1 MEFLDRLDRARTGGA
16 ILFCGA
22 GFSADC
28 LNLEFDEKFGVGNDL
43 LKALNAR
50 LDEPRSRLDR
60 AASAYRQKFG
70 EHGLRDLLQARFEV
84 KNVPA
89 SMLDIL
95 SYPWSRIYTTN
106 YDNAIELALERI
118 RRRKTSLSNINNP
131 ADLPKNNLAVI
142 HLHGFLQDWSNLAAF
157 EKSCVLTS
165 ESYYQVRET
174 LGPWLETLQA
184 DYAGSRLFV
193 FAGFAASDL
202 HINQILFD
210 KTPRDKVYFVNRPT
224 PQSRLE
230 TDEDQKDFGTPIYIG
245 AAGLAELTRAAVARS
260 RSNEPHCPSYLRY
273 IRPEPA
279 SAVPSVETIQELI
292 IDGHV
297 DPSQIVRDLL
307 IGRSDYHVLR
317 KDVKRMVDAIADGK
331 NPILLTGEICD
342 GKSLLIEALA
352 ARLAG
357 AGRPVYFLR
366 EAYDTVIEETVALIT
381 AYPDVVIIAE
391 SCFELGAERLRNLVT
406 TTGGHKATLVF
417 TSRSISA
424 EAEVVEFEILRAK
437 EGLEHIRLQKLDDD
451 ETQDLARLAD
461 QIAGFT
467 GMPGTPAQQVER
479 IRKDCQSRLPRFL
492 VELMKSTVVINRYA
506 EEYTKIASLTKR
518 DEMMVL
524 IAALYMTHIGHDPT
538 VSTLSNMLSVDCERV
553 VGRIDAAHPRF
564 KIMRIFRGTLRT
576 VPSLGA
582 RAILT
587 DIIPASDPKIV
598 VDTVVKMLR
607 SLGST
612 TRQGQMN
619 SVFQQLMRYSVISKV
634 VKDTAERNRFFDN
647 VSKIDSCRS
656 YVLFWVQW
664 HMAMVEQKRWND
676 AETYLARSYTE
687 ADNHDRRKLT
697 GPKFDRFQIDDR
709 KSKFLMIRG
718 TETQFRPQM
727 IKDVEQAC
735 LIAYR
740 LMARNDMSHHPFD
753 TLSEIVKFLQV
764 HGTRFSPAFQENARK
779 WLGDL
784 TALAEKRKGLLAT
797 PYQQD
802 IATAA
807 IAAAQKWLS
816 ISA

>member
-1 MEFLDRLDRARTGGA
+1 MDFLDRLDRARTGGA

-22 GFSADC
+22 GFSAEC

-43 LKALNAR
+43 LKVLNAK
-50 LDEPRSRLDR
+50 LDAPRNRLDR

-84 KNVPA
+84 SHVPTF
-89 SMLDIL
+89 MLDIL

-106 YDNAIELALERI
+106 YDNAIEMALERVK
-118 RRRKTSLSNINNP
+118 RRKTSLSNVNSP
-131 ADLPKNNLAVI
+131 AELQKDSLAVI

-202 HINQILFD
+202 RINQILFD
-210 KTPRDKVYFVNRPT
+210 RTPRDKVYFVNRPT

-245 AAGLAELTRAAVARS
+245 NAGLAEHTRVAVARS
-260 RSNEPHCPSYLRY
+260 RSNEPYCPSFLRY

-279 SAVPSVETIQELI
+279 TAVPSVNAIQELI
-292 IDGHV
+292 IDGHI

-307 IGRSDYHVLR
+307 IGTSDYHVLR
-317 KDVKRMVDAIADGK
+317 KDSQRIVSAIAAGK

-342 GKSLLIEALA
+342 GKTLLIEALA
-352 ARLAG
+352 ARLSAT
-357 AGRPVYFLR
+357 GRPIFFLR
-366 EAYDTVIEETVALIT
+366 SAYDTVVEETVAMIT
-381 AYPDVVIIAE
+381 AYPDTVIIAE
-391 SCFELGAERLRNLVT
+391 SCFELGADRLRNLVT
-406 TTGGHKATLVF
+406 IAEGSKATLIL

-424 EAEVVEFEILRAK
+424 EAEVVEFEILSAK
-437 EGLEHIRLQKLDDD
+437 AGLAHIRLQGLDDD

-467 GMPGTPAQQVER
+467 GLPGTPAQQVDR
-479 IRKDCQSRLPRFL
+479 IRKDCQGRLPRFL
-492 VELMKSTVVINRYA
+492 AELMKSKVVINRYA
-506 EEYTKIASLTKR
+506 EEYTKISSLTQRR
-518 DEMMVL
+518 DMMVL

-538 VSTLSNMLSVDCERV
+538 VSTLSNMLSVNCERV
-553 VGRIDAAHPRF
+553 IERIDSAHPRF
-564 KIMRIFRGTLRT
+564 KLMRIYRDTLRT

-587 DIIPASDPKIV
+587 DIIPASDPRIV
-598 VDTVVKMLR
+598 VDTVVEMLR
-607 SLGST
+607 SLGGT
-612 TRQGQMN
+612 TRQGQMV

-634 VKDTAERNRFFDN
+634 VLDTAERNRFFDN

-664 HMAMVEQKRWND
+664 HMAMVDQKRWNE
-676 AETYLARSYTE
+676 AEIYLERSYTE

-709 KSKFLMIRG
+709 KSKFLMIRD

-735 LIAYR
+735 LIAHR
-740 LMARNDMSHHPFD
+740 LMAHKDMSHHPFD

-764 HGTRFSPAFQENARK
+764 HGPRFSPIFQDNTRK
-779 WLGDL
+779 WLAEL
-784 TALAEKRKGLLAT
+784 TALAEKRKGMLAT
-797 PYQQD
+797 QYRQD
-802 IATAA
+802 IASTA
-807 IAAAQKWLS
+807 INAAQKWLAS
-816 ISA
+816 SA